1 MKVKE
6 FNSRV
11 ESAEKLEE
19 QINKWLKE
27 NDSEIEYIL
36 AVSYSANNFGSHC
49 LITYSERDL

>member
-11 ESAEKLEE
+11 ENAEKLEDK
-19 QINKWLKE
+19 INKWLKD
-27 NDSEIEYIL
+27 NDWEIEYIL

-49 LITYSERDL
+49 LITYKENE